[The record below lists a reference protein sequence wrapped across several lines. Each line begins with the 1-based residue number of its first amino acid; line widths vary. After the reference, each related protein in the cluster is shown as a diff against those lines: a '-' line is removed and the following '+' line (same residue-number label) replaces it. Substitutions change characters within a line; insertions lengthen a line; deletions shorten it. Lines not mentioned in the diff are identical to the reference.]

1 MDSTQDK
8 KVVAVLVSEK
18 LANWQPTQNI
28 GKYLAAIAYPEPF
41 DYFHPKN

>member
-1 MDSTQDK
+1 MESTQDK

-28 GKYLAAIAYPEPF
+28 GKYLAAIENSEPF